1 MDKRMRRLISLFLT
15 LVMFLS
21 VSPVGLAWGGG
32 IGIGGG
38 WGREIGE
45 DDVRDFE
52 PEVEVEEAEEYDYF
66 STFDE
71 ESGINVVVEA
81 PQGSLPLLAELRV
94 APVDTDAIREAVN
107 SVVEGE
113 PEILVAMDISF
124 WLDGIEI
131 EPEQP
136 VRVKIAAPEL
146 EGKSNL
152 QVIHF
157 PDDSK
162 EPEAVQLIDD
172 EELSFALGTNEVAF
186 VADSFS
192 VYAVIDDPIVVPESR
207 VTVNFINPHL
217 EGESDEEK
225 IVATVYV
232 KNSDDDTALE
242 QIVFD
247 PGIGEVL
254 PQGSNLMFRGWSIDK
269 ADANPDDGDPETP
282 NVYGADYDSHTKVY
296 TVDEIRTY
304 LKNLTITE
312 GDEVNIYAMI
322 FKKATVRYIGYNED
336 LSMGSFAVL
345 RSLNEES
352 APYTVS
358 MAFTPGAE
366 QNFEGWMI
374 YDANQIDHIVSAN
387 YKGTEIPKPFYSA
400 DAENPTVFPND
411 TVLQISGDVTLSV
424 STPSGHWLVFDE
436 NGHGATYNAPMFIK
450 GGQTTVCPELA
461 KPENMKRVGYS
472 FGGWYKD
479 AACTDGQ
486 EFSFGGE
493 LEANT
498 TIYAKW
504 TLVETAPYTVII
516 WTKNLNGE
524 TWDYVE
530 SIQLTGNVGD
540 EVDTVVQ
547 RNSGDN
553 AYARVNGV
561 NKQYPGFHLS
571 TFDDPVEIVPEGN
584 AIVNVYY
591 ERTSYTL
598 TFQDY
603 TYTQN
608 NNGTYVYWPG
618 GYYRTG
624 NYSYTYYY
632 YPEGYYSRSNNNN
645 TNESNYGEGP
655 SPVYNVNNNATVTYY
670 TRNANGTFTSHSYTA
685 HRYNRSN
692 SRTTVYS
699 ITAPYETNIA
709 DHFPIVGT
717 NGITYD
723 DGQRWEPVGSTTFT
737 RVILSWE
744 TMPSE
749 NVTFYMN
756 PGTKRPLKTMNY
768 YVEALPGTTSG
779 TVTYNGKSF
788 VLYNTIVARYNMV
801 TEAEDFF
808 DISGFEQ
815 WATNPAFDNGV
826 ALNDSSSDGTINM
839 YYLRKEYPILYMDG
853 KYVDGDGNP
862 INEPNRGK
870 LGESDKILYNAN
882 MATYNKGGANYFEPT
897 FSGYA
902 FEGWYLDAAC
912 TAPCTFTTMPE
923 GGITV
928 YGKWVQVQFRVFLH
942 PNVPESDT
950 SLNWGSENVEMTKL
964 VDNGEKI
971 SLPNDGKRMDY
982 EFVGWYT
989 DPEFDNVFNA
999 DVVALTVGNVTTP
1012 YDKTVDMTTPM
1023 NKYGLGA
1030 TSNEDLELF
1039 WVTTKLDLYGK
1050 WKAKID
1056 GAPGVTVIYDVGE
1069 GSGEINDPNYYED
1082 NTKAVAQEACQPPEV
1097 AEGERKQ
1104 QFLYWVVQRWDGTKF
1119 VDELKDGKPINVYP
1133 GDNFLVLLANAHE
1146 EDIAEPSDPN
1156 VTKKYTIQLRAVY
1169 GPVDAPTPTY
1179 ITWYSNIYDCNG
1191 QELPDVQNTMI
1202 HPEITEGDDTIGFTE
1217 GRGYYITS
1225 TDVQINAAIPIP
1237 SAETYSYPGYRFLGW
1252 GRVDIEQTGGE
1263 QTDPN
1268 GLVNPLRG
1276 PSGITKPEDLT
1287 DENLFLKWVEDD
1299 EGGHYE
1305 AKDPNARGG
1314 DVWVPVSA
1322 VAADED
1328 NPYQDLY
1335 AVWAAEFYV
1344 YHSGVADGAV
1354 ETVLLTRANNSYDL
1368 TQHLGGAGLN
1378 RAGETPKVLYGGYY
1392 VAEEGGFQP
1401 PAAVDGVI
1409 PAYDGTNWT
1418 WVNGETT
1425 NGMEMKPQPG
1435 VTYYVKEVPAEM
1447 YLQPYFHY
1455 TYKKGDTNPI
1465 VTAWL
1470 ISDID
1475 DNMYK
1480 ETGFVIVSADNT
1492 AKVCSTLTVQN
1503 KVGGASVLLEPKTIF
1518 RSKGVT
1524 DGYLSYLEV
1533 ITDYQQ
1539 TLLHEGNQVLQYWV
1553 TPDGLIVTGIA
1564 ARTYSGLGNK
1574 NDLSKTDNVVDSTIG
1589 VFEEDALPIVP

>member
-1 MDKRMRRLISLFLT
+1 MKKKYMRFLSTLLT
-15 LVMFLS
+15 LVIFLS
-21 VSPVGLAWGGG
+21 ISPVGYAWGGG
-32 IGIGGG
+32 IGIGGD
-38 WGREIGE
+38 WDREIGE
-45 DDVRDFE
+45 DEVRDFDVDVDE
-52 PEVEVEEAEEYDYF
+52 TAPEEYDYF
-66 STFDE
+66 STFDQ
-71 ESGINVVVEA
+71 ESGINVTVEA
-81 PQGSLPLLAELRV
+81 PMGALPLLAEVRV
-94 APVDTDAIREAVN
+94 EPVDPEAVREAVD
-107 SVVEGE
+107 SVTGGE
-113 PEILVAMDISF
+113 REILLAMDISF
-124 WLDGIEI
+124 WLEDDEI
-131 EPEQP
+131 EPEEP

-146 EGKSNL
+146 EGKENL
-152 QVIHF
+152 TVVHI
-157 PDDSK
+157 PDNE
-162 EPEAVQLIDD
+162 EPETLDLIPE
-172 EELSFALGTNEVAF
+172 EELSFQLGTNEIAF
-186 VADSFS
+186 SSGSFS
-192 VYAVIDDPIVVPESR
+192 VYAVVEDPVIVPESR

-217 EGESDEEK
+217 EGENK

-232 KNSDDDTALE
+232 KNSDDDEALE
-242 QIVFD
+242 QIVYD

-254 PQGSNLMFRGWSIDK
+254 PAGSNLMFRGWSINR
-269 ADANPDDGDPETP
+269 ADANPDDGNPDTP
-282 NVYGADYDSHTKVY
+282 NVYGPDYDSNTKVY
-296 TVDEIRTY
+296 TVEEIRDY
-304 LKNLTITE
+304 LKGIEITE
-312 GDEVNIYAMI
+312 GDVVEIYAMI
-322 FKKATVRYIGYNED
+322 FKKATIKYIGYNED
-336 LSMGSFAVL
+336 LSMGTFAVL
-345 RSLNEES
+345 RALNEES

-374 YDANQIDHIVSAN
+374 YDANQIDNIVSAT
-387 YKGTEIPKPFYSA
+387 YHGTEIPKPFSPA
-400 DAENPTVFPND
+400 GSENPTVFPND
-411 TVLQISGDVTLSV
+411 TILQVKGDVTLSV

-436 NGHGATYNAPMFIK
+436 NGHGATYNAPLFIK
-450 GGQTTVCPELA
+450 GGKTTSCPELA
-461 KPENMKRVGYS
+461 KPENMKRVGYT

-479 AACTDGQ
+479 AACTAGQ

-504 TLVETAPYTVII
+504 TQVTTAPYTVII

-530 SIQLTGNVGD
+530 SIQFTGNVGD
-540 EVDTVVQ
+540 EVDTVIQ

-608 NNGTYVYWPG
+608 RNGEYVYWPG
-618 GYYRTG
+618 GYYRSGTY
-624 NYSYTYYY
+624 NSTYSY

-645 TNESNYGEGP
+645 TDEGDYGVGP
-655 SPVYNVNNNATVTYY
+655 SPVSGVGNNATVTYY
-670 TRNANGTFTSHSYTA
+670 TRNANGTFTSHTYTA

-692 SRTTVYS
+692 NRTTVYT
-699 ITAPYETNIA
+699 ITAAYEENIV

-717 NGITYD
+717 NGMTYD
-723 DGQRWEPVGSTTFT
+723 DGQRWEPTNSTTFT
-737 RVILSWE
+737 KVILTWE
-744 TMPSE
+744 TMPAE
-749 NVTFYMN
+749 NVIFYMN

-779 TVTYNGKSF
+779 TVTYNGKTF
-788 VLYNTIVARYNMV
+788 VLYNTITARYNMV

-815 WATNPAFDNGV
+815 WASNPAFINGV

-862 INEPNRGK
+862 INEANRGK
-870 LGESDKILYNAN
+870 LGESDLILYNAN
-882 MATYNKGGANYFEPT
+882 MASYNKGGANYFEPE
-897 FSGYA
+897 FAGYA
-902 FEGWYLDAAC
+902 FAGWYLDAAC
-912 TAPCTFTTMPE
+912 TAPCTFTTMPQ

-950 SLNWGSENVEMTKL
+950 SLNWGSETVEMTKL
-964 VDNGEKI
+964 VDNGDKI
-971 SLPNDGKRMDY
+971 SLPNDGKRNDF
-982 EFVGWYT
+982 EFVGWFT

-999 DVVALTVGNVTTP
+999 DVVALTHGNVTTP
-1012 YDKTVDMTTPM
+1012 YDKTVDMTKPM

-1030 TSNEDLELF
+1030 TENEDLELF

-1050 WKAKID
+1050 WKAKIE

-1082 NTKAVAQEACQPPEV
+1082 NTKAVAQGACLPPEV
-1097 AEGERKQ
+1097 AEGERAL
-1104 QFLYWVVQRWDGTKF
+1104 QFLYWIVQRWDGTAF
-1119 VDELKDGKPINVYP
+1119 VDELKDGKPLSVYP
-1133 GDNFLVLLANAHE
+1133 GDNFLVLLTNAREETIAN
-1146 EDIAEPSDPN
+1146 PTDPN
-1156 VTKKYTIQLRAVY
+1156 VTKTYTIQLRAVY

-1179 ITWYSNIYDCNG
+1179 ITWYSNVYDLNG
-1191 QELPDVQNTMI
+1191 QELADVENLMT

-1217 GRGYYITS
+1217 GRGYFITS

-1237 SAETYSYPGYRFLGW
+1237 APQTFSYPGYRFLGW
-1252 GRVDIEQTGGE
+1252 GRVDVQ
-1263 QTDPN
+1263 QTDDGEASEP
-1268 GLVNPLRG
+1268 GRG
-1276 PSGITKPEDLT
+1276 PSGITDPADLN

-1305 AKDPNARGG
+1305 AKDPNARAEE
-1314 DVWVPVSA
+1314 VWVPVTA

-1344 YHSGVADGAV
+1344 YHSGVADGAL
-1354 ETVLLTRANNSYDL
+1354 ETVLLTRANGTYDL
-1368 TQHLGGAGLN
+1368 TQHLGGAGLS
-1378 RAGETPKVLYGGYY
+1378 RAGETPTVLYGGYY
-1392 VAEEGGFQP
+1392 VAKEGGFTP

-1418 WVNGETT
+1418 WVDGETQ
-1425 NGMEMKPQPG
+1425 NGMEMHPQAG
-1435 VTYYVKEVPAEM
+1435 VTYYIKEVPADK

-1455 TYKKGDTNPI
+1455 TYKKIDSNPI

-1475 DNMYK
+1475 DETYR
-1480 ETGFVIVSADNT
+1480 ETGFVIETADGKAT
-1492 AKVCSTLTVQN
+1492 VCSSLTVTAQSSGN
-1503 KVGGASVLLEPKTIF
+1503 TVKLTPKRVFGSTGLTGGFLTYRRVIEEYAGLDGFGDGATI
-1518 RSKGVT
+1518 K
-1524 DGYLSYLEV
+1524 
-1533 ITDYQQ
+1533 
-1539 TLLHEGNQVLQYWV
+1539 QYWV
-1553 TPDGLIVTGIA
+1553 TPDGLIVTGTTS
-1564 ARTYSGLGNK
+1564 RVYSGTATKDGIGCEP
-1574 NDLSKTDNVVDSTIG
+1574 TAVVSTIAK
-1589 VFEEDALPIVP
+1589 FETESLPVPPADAQN